1 MSETL
6 CTLFSPAGIH
16 SVFASNRIYCF
27 VGTDVHLEEVVICL
41 FALLL
46 CVERAAGTGSQ
57 ADFKG
62 GAWKATSGELQV
74 GKRQNTGAKSLSLQE
89 HHPLYLCQ
97 CSYIHGGHLES
108 AGLSGKQ
115 IKNNQKRI
123 YCLERRTDWTN
134 ESCPVMCRN
143 KHQVVILQCTV
154 CTAKL
159 L

>member
-6 CTLFSPAGIH
+6 CALFFLAGIH

-27 VGTDVHLEEVVICL
+27 VGTDFHLEEVVICL

-46 CVERAAGTGSQ
+46 CLERAAGTGSQ

-74 GKRQNTGAKSLSLQE
+74 GKRQTTGAKSLSLQE

-97 CSYIHGGHLES
+97 CSYIYGGHLES
-108 AGLSGKQ
+108 ARLSGKQ
-115 IKNNQKRI
+115 IKLLQEEQPKANLLFGEKNW
-123 YCLERRTDWTN
+123 LN
-134 ESCPVMCRN
+134 EWREW
-143 KHQVVILQCTV
+143 
-154 CTAKL
+154 KL
-159 L
+159 SSDV